1 MMRQMTG
8 GAFTPKERAFFE
20 RAPNTLIEK
29 PFNLRNLRAVVR
41 EQLHL
46 LRTGVGLDQ

>member
-29 PFNLRNLRAVVR
+29 PFNLRSLRAVGR
-41 EQLHL
+41 KHLQL